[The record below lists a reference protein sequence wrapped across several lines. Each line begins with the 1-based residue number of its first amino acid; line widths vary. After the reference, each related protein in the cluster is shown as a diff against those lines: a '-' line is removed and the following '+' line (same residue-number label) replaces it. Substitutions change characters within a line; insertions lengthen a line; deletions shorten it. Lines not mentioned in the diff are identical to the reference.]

1 MKKKDKNLEQEFN
14 EKNCENECDSI
25 KELSNKVAIDSMK
38 ILADIRHIMAY
49 LGSISIEIEN
59 INTLGH
65 MVTLGCEELDVLYY
79 IYNNHENASKDNSEL
94 EEVIASYNLN
104 MVQLD
109 EDMKK
114 LLEKMPKE
122 ELDMIQHF
130 ATELKLKVIK

>member
-114 LLEKMPKE
+114 IKEKMPKE

>member
-1 MKKKDKNLEQEFN
+1 MLKKNKNSIQEIN
-14 EKNCENECDSI
+14 EKNCENASGTI
-25 KELSNKVAIDSMK
+25 KDLSDKIAMDSMK
-38 ILADIRHIMAY
+38 ILGDIRHMIAY
-49 LGSISIEIEN
+49 LGSISMKIEN
-59 INTLGH
+59 INTFGH

-122 ELDMIQHF
+122 VLDMIQHL

>member
-1 MKKKDKNLEQEFN
+1 MFKKKSKQDFKV
-14 EKNCENECDSI
+14 KNCENECDNL
-25 KELSNKVAIDSMK
+25 KELSDKIGKDTLK
-38 ILADIRHIMAY
+38 ILGDIRHMIAY
-49 LGSISIEIEN
+49 LGSISMEIET
-59 INTLGH
+59 INTLAT

>member
-1 MKKKDKNLEQEFN
+1 MMKKEKKSKQEFN
-14 EKNCENECDSI
+14 EKKCENECDTI
-25 KELSNKVAIDSMK
+25 KELSDKVAIDSRK

-59 INTLGH
+59 INTLGR

-122 ELDMIQHF
+122 ALDMIQHF